1 MRYHFMIVDVF
12 TDTPF
17 GGNQLAVVTDASG
30 LTDEAMQTIAR
41 EFDFPETTFLLPPAD
56 PGHTRRVRIFTP
68 GRELPFAGHPTVGTA
83 CVLVMSGQC
92 AAGELVLEEGVGPVP
107 VSTRQDGASFSARLR
122 LERAPDV
129 PDRVSSPE
137 DMAAVLSITPD
148 DVVDVFCAGMGVN
161 FTFVQVPS
169 REIVDRSQLDH
180 QAWARLLADQWGAQV
195 YVFAGDL
202 TDGAEIYARMYG
214 PGLGI
219 TEDPATG
226 AAAAAITGAAA
237 LRQPLPSGAI
247 RLDIRQ
253 GVKMG
258 RPSLIRTSATVEAGD
273 LRSIEVGGGCVFVAE
288 GQIEVPDDLM
298 GRSHPVDL

>member
-1 MRYHFMIVDVF
+1 
-12 TDTPF
+12 
-17 GGNQLAVVTDASG
+17 
-30 LTDEAMQTIAR
+30 
-41 EFDFPETTFLLPPAD
+41 
-56 PGHTRRVRIFTP
+56 
-68 GRELPFAGHPTVGTA
+68 
-83 CVLVMSGQC
+83 MSGQC

-129 PDRVSSPE
+129 PDRVSPPD

-202 TDGAEIYARMYG
+202 TDGSEIYARMYG

-237 LRQPLPSGAI
+237 LRHPLPSSAI

-298 GRSHPVDL
+298 GRSYPVDL